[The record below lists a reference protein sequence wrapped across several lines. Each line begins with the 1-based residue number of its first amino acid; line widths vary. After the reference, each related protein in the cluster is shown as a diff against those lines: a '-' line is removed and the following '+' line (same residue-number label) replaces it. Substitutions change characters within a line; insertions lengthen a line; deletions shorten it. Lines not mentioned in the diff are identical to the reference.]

1 MDERTRDLLD
11 YAILWLSFG
20 LLVLAIVG
28 EVLGWWNDLGIVLT
42 VASLVGTVYA
52 AFDIYGRKGLA
63 GIERVVDGV
72 RGLQTTQQSM
82 LVTLD
87 TMAEN
92 QDAMLENQDAM
103 LGKQDVMIQNQDAML
118 EKEDAMLGHLD
129 TMLQEQD
136 TSGSRLDRIQDTLD
150 RRLPDGA

>member
-28 EVLGWWNDLGIVLT
+28 EILGWWNDLGIVLT

-63 GIERVVDGV
+63 GIERIVDGI
-72 RGLQTTQQSM
+72 RGLQTTQH
-82 LVTLD
+82 
-87 TMAEN
+87 
-92 QDAMLENQDAM
+92 
-103 LGKQDVMIQNQDAML
+103 AML
-118 EKEDAMLGHLD
+118 EKQDAMLGHLD
-129 TMLQEQD
+129 TMLQKQD
-136 TSGSRLDRIQDTLD
+136 AMLQKQDASGSRLDRIQDTLD
-150 RRLPDGA
+150 RRLPDGS

>member
-63 GIERVVDGV
+63 GLERIADGV
-72 RGLQTTQQSM
+72 RGLQTTQRTM

-87 TMAEN
+87 TMV
-92 QDAMLENQDAM
+92 ENQDAM
-103 LGKQDVMIQNQDAML
+103 LGKQDVVIQNQ
-118 EKEDAMLGHLD
+118 DAMLGHLD
-129 TMLQEQD
+129 TMLQKQDAMLQKQD

-150 RRLPDGA
+150 RRLPDGS